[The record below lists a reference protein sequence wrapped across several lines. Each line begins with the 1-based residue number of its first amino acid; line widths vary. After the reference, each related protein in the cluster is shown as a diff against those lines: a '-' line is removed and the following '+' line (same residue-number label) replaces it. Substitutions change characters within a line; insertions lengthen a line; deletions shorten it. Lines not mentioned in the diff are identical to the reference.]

1 MTVPGSDWIASLVG
15 RASQAPRR
23 PRDALRVAPS
33 GPTIGSIERA
43 LAQRLAGAGLPLG
56 ASSGA
61 WHLTGAADAS
71 LAELAQWL
79 HAQGLGGR
87 WRDELLPVTDEA
99 GQAVA
104 VVERGA
110 VRPLGIKTHA
120 VHMVGRTPE
129 GAVWVQQRALDKAT
143 DPGLWDT
150 MVGGLISAD
159 ESILQTLERET
170 WEEAGLHVSALQAV
184 VGFGQ
189 VTVQRPVI
197 EGYMVERIHMFEAVV
212 PAGLTPV
219 NQDGEVARF
228 ERVDRATLRCRM
240 QRDLFTLE
248 AALILLRWL
257 EQRPAV

>member
-1 MTVPGSDWIASLVG
+1 MSLSDSKWTSRLVG
-15 RASQAPRR
+15 RANQPPRR
-23 PRDALRVAPS
+23 PRDPLRLAPA
-33 GPTIGSIERA
+33 GPTIGSIEPA
-43 LAQRLAGAGLPLG
+43 LAERLSGAGLPLC

-71 LAELAQWL
+71 LAELAQGL

-87 WRDELLPVTDEA
+87 WRNELLPVTDAA

-110 VRPLGIKTHA
+110 VRPLGITTHA

-150 MVGGLISAD
+150 MVGGLISAG

-170 WEEAGLHVSALQAV
+170 WEEAGLHVPALQAV

-212 PAGLTPV
+212 PADLTPA

-228 ERVDRATLRCRM
+228 ERIDRATVRRLM
-240 QRDLFTLE
+240 QRDEFTLE
-248 AALILLRWL
+248 AALVLLRWL

>member
-1 MTVPGSDWIASLVG
+1 MRLSDSEWASRIVG
-15 RASQAPRR
+15 RANQPPRSQRDPLRR
-23 PRDALRVAPS
+23 APS
-33 GPTIGSIERA
+33 GPAIGSIEPA
-43 LAQRLAGAGLPLG
+43 LAERLCGAGLPLR

-71 LAELAQWL
+71 LAELAQGL

-99 GQAVA
+99 GRAVA

-110 VRPLGIKTHA
+110 VRPLGITTHA
-120 VHMVGRTPE
+120 VHMVGRTTE
-129 GAVWVQQRALDKAT
+129 AAVWVQQRALDKAT

-189 VTVQRPVI
+189 VTVQRPVS

-228 ERVDRATLRCRM
+228 ERIDRATLRRRM
-240 QRDLFTLE
+240 QQDLFTLE

-257 EQRPAV
+257 EQRPEV